1 MSQQPQIERR
11 KLERRQLAARRAA
24 PARRTGQ
31 RKRRPGRQ
39 VEVEQERRTGKDR
52 RIPLRRGGRRRR
64 RFDRRVGDRR
74 ERPAAFS
81 RRQVAQIR
89 QLVADPSMP
98 NTCSHCKDALTI
110 TAPTARHGST
120 GRDVVCTTCH
130 RCITIVD
137 YTVAHILVIDSNNIV
152 RGALRK
158 LLASAGHEVTGAP
171 NAEAGLAYYRTSPA
185 DVVLV
190 DMTTPDTN
198 GLEFIRLCRKEFPE
212 VRIVAMPG
220 QRRAATPDPV
230 PLATSLGVVQTLRK
244 PFAQGEVLQ
253 VLDELLKR

>member
-1 MSQQPQIERR
+1 MSQQPPIERR
-11 KLERRQLAARRAA
+11 KRERRQLAARRAA

-81 RRQVAQIR
+81 RRQIAQIR
-89 QLVADPSMP
+89 QLVADPRIP
-98 NTCSHCKDALTI
+98 KTCPHCQATLTI
-110 TAPTARHGST
+110 SASTARHGST
-120 GRDVVCTTCH
+120 GRDVICTTCH
-130 RCITIVD
+130 RRVTIVD
-137 YTVAHILVIDSNNIV
+137 YTIAHILVIDSNNIV

-158 LLASAGHEVTGAP
+158 LLANAGHEVTGAP
-171 NAEAGLAYYRTSPA
+171 NAEAGLASYRTSPA

-190 DMTTPDTN
+190 DMMTPDTN
-198 GLEFIRLCRKEFPE
+198 GLEFIRLCRKEFPQA
-212 VRIVAMPG
+212 RIVAMPG
-220 QRRAATPDPV
+220 QRRAATPDPL

-244 PFAQGEVLQ
+244 PFASGEVLQ